1 MWFVTHNHHIHSV
14 RILNSRLVRHPQF
27 KYNGPGWRQATVSG
41 KETMRKTIKTILSI
55 TVAVCL
61 SAPVAGWAIKAVEI
75 TPETTLAGLSPN
87 APEGTFLVAG
97 AAPVVTEDSYQ
108 DEHINIRITKSRL
121 EEHRA
126 DIVVADVWVSSVKYF
141 RRGFA
146 LGKWNGEMRSV
157 KTIAEDSGAILA
169 MTGDYASLLDAG
181 LVVANG
187 ILYRDSNNRV
197 RDNCLVLADG
207 EMVTYKR
214 REMDVA
220 TVLDA
225 GGLWHSFLFGPQLL
239 EDGEVIL
246 KSDSKIRQANPR
258 SAIGFISPGHYVFV
272 VADGRTSKSRGL
284 TIEALSQ
291 LMKDLGCRYAY
302 NLDGGQSAVMWFNG
316 EIVNSPY
323 RGGRRLTDIVYI
335 GLE

>member
-1 MWFVTHNHHIHSV
+1 M
-14 RILNSRLVRHPQF
+14 
-27 KYNGPGWRQATVSG
+27 K
-41 KETMRKTIKTILSI
+41 KTTKALLTIVLAI
-55 TVAVCL
+55 CL
-61 SAPVAGWAIKAVEI
+61 SAPFMGRALKAEEI
-75 TPETTLAGLSPN
+75 TPESTLTDLSPN
-87 APEGTFLVAG
+87 APEGTFLEAG
-97 AAPVVTEDSYQ
+97 GAPLITEESYQ

-121 EEHRA
+121 EKHRA

-157 KTIAEDSGAILA
+157 KTIAEDAGAILA
-169 MTGDYASLLDAG
+169 MTGDYSSLLDAG
-181 LVVANG
+181 LVAANG
-187 ILYRDSNNRV
+187 ILYRDSQNRV
-197 RDNCLVLADG
+197 RDNCLILADG

-214 REMDVA
+214 REMDGA
-220 TVLDA
+220 AVLET

-239 EDGEVIL
+239 ENGEVIL

-272 VADGRTSKSRGL
+272 VADGRTSQNRGL

-302 NLDGGQSAVMWFNG
+302 NMDGGQSAVMWFNG

-335 GLE
+335 GLK

>member
-1 MWFVTHNHHIHSV
+1 M
-14 RILNSRLVRHPQF
+14 
-27 KYNGPGWRQATVSG
+27 SG
-41 KETMRKTIKTILSI
+41 KDTMRKTTKALLSI
-55 TVAVCL
+55 AVAVCL
-61 SAPVAGWAIKAVEI
+61 SAPIAGQVLKAVEI
-75 TPETTLAGLSPN
+75 TPESALTDLSPN
-87 APEGTFLVAG
+87 APQGTFLQAG
-97 AAPVVTEDSYQ
+97 SAPLITEDSYQ

-121 EEHRA
+121 EEHRT
-126 DIVVADVWVSSVKYF
+126 DIAVADVWVSSVKYF

-146 LGKWNGEMRSV
+146 LGKWNSEMRSV
-157 KTIAEDSGAILA
+157 KTIAEDAGAILA

-181 LVVANG
+181 LVAANG
-187 ILYRDSNNRV
+187 ILYRDSHNRV

-207 EMVTYKR
+207 GMVTYKR
-214 REMDVA
+214 QEMDA
-220 TVLDA
+220 AAVLDA

-239 EDGEVIL
+239 ENGEVIL

-272 VADGRTSKSRGL
+272 VADGRTSGNRGL

-291 LMKDLGCRYAY
+291 VMKDLGCRYAY

-335 GLE
+335 GLK